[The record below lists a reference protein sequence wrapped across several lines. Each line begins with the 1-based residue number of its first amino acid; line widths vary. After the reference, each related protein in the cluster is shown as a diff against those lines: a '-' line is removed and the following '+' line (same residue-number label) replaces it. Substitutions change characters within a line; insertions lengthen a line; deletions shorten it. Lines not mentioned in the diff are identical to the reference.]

1 MSFGIDFGTTNSV
14 LAHFDG
20 EQSTAIQL
28 DSASLEDWSFT
39 SFENL
44 FPTVVGYSMTQPEWL
59 FGWNA
64 KLQANASFPA
74 VKRLLKGDERVRL
87 AGLEFTA
94 PTVVAGFF
102 DALRSRASGKGLAV
116 DRAVVT
122 VPANATGAAR
132 YRTRA
137 AARVGGVQVQALVN
151 EPTAAAIA
159 YLHDLGDDLRDMI
172 KKVLVFDWGGGTVD
186 VTILEYDAEFGLF
199 QEQASRGVTELGG
212 LDLDARLERLVLRKI
227 GGNPGWSHD
236 ELRDFRLQIERT
248 KILLSTEDFADLDT
262 PDYSKTITVERTE
275 FESEIAN
282 LIARSSEPLMA
293 CLSDLRLNPSE
304 LDAVLMIGG
313 SSQIPLVRE
322 RIKDILGADEDKF
335 VDPEICDPMTAV
347 AQGAAIAAAILDG
360 ELTSTLSVASTHALG
375 IASKKDGKK
384 RFSEIIPR
392 NAALPRVEKK
402 LYRPSEDG
410 SSFLLEVVEGDAD
423 KPLDDPEN
431 FLLAAVVVALPP
443 NRTREENAF
452 ELTYSYDT
460 NGLLHVE
467 AETLDGIL
475 LLDEEIDKFGI
486 QESGAAVTS
495 ESLQAFLRALRQKH
509 ELGESSAF

>member
-1 MSFGIDFGTTNSV
+1 M
-14 LAHFDG
+14 
-20 EQSTAIQL
+20 
-28 DSASLEDWSFT
+28 
-39 SFENL
+39 
-44 FPTVVGYSMTQPEWL
+44 
-59 FGWNA
+59 
-64 KLQANASFPA
+64 
-74 VKRLLKGDERVRL
+74 
-87 AGLEFTA
+87 
-94 PTVVAGFF
+94 
-102 DALRSRASGKGLAV
+102 
-116 DRAVVT
+116 
-122 VPANATGAAR
+122 
-132 YRTRA
+132 
-137 AARVGGVQVQALVN
+137 
-151 EPTAAAIA
+151 
-159 YLHDLGDDLRDMI
+159 
-172 KKVLVFDWGGGTVD
+172 
-186 VTILEYDAEFGLF
+186 
-199 QEQASRGVTELGG
+199 
-212 LDLDARLERLVLRKI
+212 
-227 GGNPGWSHD
+227 
-236 ELRDFRLQIERT
+236 
-248 KILLSTEDFADLDT
+248 
-262 PDYSKTITVERTE
+262 ERTE

-360 ELTSTLSVASTHALG
+360 ELKSTLSVASTHALG

-402 LYRPSEDG
+402 LYRPTEDG

-423 KPLDDPEN
+423 KPLGDPEN
-431 FLLAAVVVALPP
+431 FLLAAVVVALPQ

-475 LLDEEIDKFGI
+475 LLDEEIDKFGT

-495 ESLQAFLRALRQKH
+495 ESLQAFLSGTPRTPPCVRHRSALPK
-509 ELGESSAF
+509 